1 MTMRFIVALI
11 FAAVLVCVS
20 VAARQVQPYPGP
32 GSGIVT
38 VAGTV
43 NVGNSPSVQA
53 AQYGEWKMV
62 VANIPDVRIADTAA
76 VRIASPSFLT
86 PKRTYEV
93 VWGTG
98 DRETI
103 SVLDVGVD
111 GWARVQHAGGQ
122 RWVNASLARSI
133 TVLP

>member
-1 MTMRFIVALI
+1 MRFVVAVV
-11 FAAVLVCVS
+11 FAGALLCVS
-20 VAARQVQPYPGP
+20 VAGRQVQPYPGP
-32 GSGIVT
+32 GTGIVT

-43 NVGNSPSVQA
+43 NVGNSPSVLA
-53 AQYGEWKMV
+53 TQYGEWKMV
-62 VANIPDVRIADTAA
+62 VSNTPEVRIADA

-98 DRETI
+98 DRETL
-103 SVLDVGVD
+103 SVVDVGVD

-133 TVLP
+133 TLVQ